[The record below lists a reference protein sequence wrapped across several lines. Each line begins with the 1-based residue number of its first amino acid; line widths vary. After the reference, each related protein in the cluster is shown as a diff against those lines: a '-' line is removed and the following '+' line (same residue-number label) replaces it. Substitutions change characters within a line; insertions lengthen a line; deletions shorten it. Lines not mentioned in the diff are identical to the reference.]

1 MSKLIDEAL
10 MDNSSDNA
18 EIVAS
23 DVHSNELNLIISYCE
38 NFKFEKTN
46 TDIEH
51 PLPSKDPKIYI
62 KNDWEREFALKLDLD
77 ATCEL
82 LMAANYFNIP
92 AIFELCC
99 AQVAAFFKGKEFD
112 KIKGDFG
119 L

>member
-10 MDNSSDNA
+10 MDNSVDNA

-23 DVHSNELNLIISYCE
+23 EIHSNEMKLIITYCE
-38 NFKFEKTN
+38 KYKFEKTA

-51 PLPSKDPKIYI
+51 PLPSKDPKVYI
-62 KNDWEREFALKLDLD
+62 KDEWEREFASKLDLD

-99 AQVAAFFKGKEFD
+99 AQVAAFFKGKDFD
-112 KIKGDFG
+112 KIKGEFG